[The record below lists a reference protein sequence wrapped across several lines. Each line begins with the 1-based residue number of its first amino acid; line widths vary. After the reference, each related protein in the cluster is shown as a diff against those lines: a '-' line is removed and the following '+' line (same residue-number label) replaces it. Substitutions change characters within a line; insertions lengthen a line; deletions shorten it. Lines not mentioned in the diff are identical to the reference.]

1 MRQNMKTIEIF
12 LQGEQIL
19 IQNSERE
26 LVLNEL
32 DNFLKNSIFLY
43 LQSSKF

>member
-19 IQNSERE
+19 RQKSERE